1 MADTTGTPLTGRV
14 RQRAGLLVT
23 ARSLRLRLGRLRDR
37 SWMIAQA
44 AVGAA
49 LAWWVASTVLGH
61 PLPFFAPVTAMVC
74 LGLTY
79 DNRVRRVI
87 ELTIGVAIGV
97 FVGDLFVQLF
107 GSGVWQIAAV
117 SFIAMSLAV
126 LAGAGQLLMLQAGIQ
141 GVIVATLVAGDGEAL
156 SRWVDALVGGGV
168 ALVIAVVA
176 PGTSTVRRP
185 RERAIAVVAHL
196 ASALGNTA
204 EALRERD
211 VHRAREAL
219 SAARGLH
226 SEMEELTEAATEGL
240 AVARLAPLRRQHR
253 SGLLAIGA
261 VLEPLDLAI
270 RNVRVLVRR
279 AEVALS
285 DGERVPDSYVDMVD
299 ELAMATQ
306 HIADELAAGRSA
318 EEARED
324 LVHLARAS
332 TWSRSGAGLSSE
344 VMRAQVRSTV
354 VDLLVLTGMTRSE
367 ARQRVPQ
374 TRDDLDPGP
383 GADGT

>member
-1 MADTTGTPLTGRV
+1 MAE
-14 RQRAGLLVT
+14 T
-23 ARSLRLRLGRLRDR
+23 APRLRRRVEQVLSRRSWTRRWQRLRGR

-44 AVGAA
+44 AGGAA
-49 LAWWVASTVLGH
+49 LAWWVATTVLGH

-79 DNRVRRVI
+79 DDRVRRVI

-97 FVGDLFVQLF
+97 FVGDLFVQTF

-117 SFIAMSLAV
+117 AFIAMSVAV

-141 GVIVATLVAGDGEAL
+141 GVIVSTLVAGDGE
-156 SRWVDALVGGGV
+156 SFNRWVDALIGGLV
-168 ALVIAVVA
+168 ALVIAVIA
-176 PGTSTVRRP
+176 PGTTTVRKP
-185 RERAIAVVAHL
+185 RERAIDVLVHL
-196 ASALGNTA
+196 AAALGNTA

-211 VHRAREAL
+211 EHQVREAL
-219 SAARGLH
+219 RSARGLQP
-226 SEMEELTEAATEGL
+226 EMDELAQAATEGL
-240 AVARLAPLRRQHR
+240 AVATLAPLRRQHR

-261 VLEPLDLAI
+261 ILDPLDLAI

-279 AEVALS
+279 AEVAIS
-285 DGERVPDSYVDMVD
+285 DRETVPESYVDLVD

-306 HIADELAAGRSA
+306 HIADELAAGRTA

-332 TWSRSGAGLSSE
+332 TWSRRGAGLSAE

-354 VDLLVLTGMTRSE
+354 VDLLVLTGMTQQE
-367 ARQRVPQ
+367 ARRRVPP

-383 GADGT
+383 VDDPA

>member
-1 MADTTGTPLTGRV
+1 MAELASRWRHRVTTMV
-14 RQRAGLLVT
+14 S
-23 ARSLRLRLGRLRDR
+23 ARSWGLRWGRLRQR

-49 LAWWVASTVLGH
+49 LAWWVATTLLGH

-79 DNRVRRVI
+79 DNRVLRVI

-97 FVGDLFVQLF
+97 FVGDLFVQTF

-117 SFIAMSLAV
+117 AFIAMSLAV

-141 GVIVATLVAGDGEAL
+141 GVIVTTLVAGDGESF
-156 SRWVDALVGGGV
+156 SRWLDALAGGLV

-176 PGTSTVRRP
+176 PGTSTVRKP
-185 RERAIAVVAHL
+185 RERAIEVIVHL
-196 ASALGNTA
+196 AAALGNTA
-204 EALRERD
+204 EALRQGDETQ
-211 VHRAREAL
+211 VREAL
-219 SAARGLH
+219 RSARGLQP
-226 SEMEELTEAATEGL
+226 EMDELTQAATEGL
-240 AVARLAPLRRQHR
+240 AVATLAPLRRQHR

-261 VLEPLDLAI
+261 ILDPLDLAI

-279 AEVALS
+279 AEVALT
-285 DGERVPDSYVDMVD
+285 DGETVPDSYVDMVD

-306 HIADELAAGRSA
+306 HIADELEAGRSA
-318 EEARED
+318 VEARED

-332 TWSRSGAGLSSE
+332 TWSRRGAGLSAE

-354 VDLLVLTGMTRSE
+354 VDLLVLTGMTRQE
-367 ARQRVPQ
+367 ARRRVPA

-383 GADGT
+383 EDRD

>member
-1 MADTTGTPLTGRV
+1 MV
-14 RQRAGLLVT
+14 S
-23 ARSLRLRLGRLRDR
+23 ARSWGLRWDRLRGR

-44 AVGAA
+44 AGGAA
-49 LAWWVASTVLGH
+49 LAWWVATTLLGH

-97 FVGDLFVQLF
+97 FVGDLFVQTF

-117 SFIAMSLAV
+117 AFIAMSLAV

-141 GVIVATLVAGDGEAL
+141 GVIVATLVAGDGESF
-156 SRWVDALVGGGV
+156 SRWLDALTGGLV
-168 ALVIAVVA
+168 ALLIAVVA
-176 PGTSTVRRP
+176 PGTTTVRKP
-185 RERAIAVVAHL
+185 RERAIEVIVHL
-196 ASALGNTA
+196 AAALGNTA
-204 EALRERD
+204 EALRQGDEHQ
-211 VHRAREAL
+211 VREAL
-219 SAARGLH
+219 RSARGLQP
-226 SEMEELTEAATEGL
+226 EMDELTQAATEGL
-240 AVARLAPLRRQHR
+240 AVATLAPLRRQHR

-261 VLEPLDLAI
+261 ILDPLDLAI

-285 DGERVPDSYVDMVD
+285 DGETVPESYVDMVD

-306 HIADELAAGRSA
+306 HIADELEAGRSA
-318 EEARED
+318 VEARED

-332 TWSRSGAGLSSE
+332 TWSRPGAGLSAE

-354 VDLLVLTGMTRSE
+354 VDLLVLTGMTRQE
-367 ARQRVPQ
+367 ARRRVPA

-383 GADGT
+383 EDRPG